1 MYSLK
6 YVVTILS
13 NLLDDLSTK
22 ALGLLNKYSFMKD
35 SWGINTDI
43 NICFA
48 NYEIIKIHVIKT
60 SRWYTLM
67 VYFGATSPRQ
77 KIEIELLQKE
87 L

>member
-13 NLLDDLSTK
+13 NLLDDLSAK

-43 NICFA
+43 KVCFA
-48 NYEIIKIHVIKT
+48 NYEVMKTHVIKT
-60 SRWYTLM
+60 PRWYTLM
-67 VYFGATSPRQ
+67 VYFGATSPLETEDRN
-77 KIEIELLQKE
+77 
-87 L
+87 

>member
-1 MYSLK
+1 
-6 YVVTILS
+6 
-13 NLLDDLSTK
+13 
-22 ALGLLNKYSFMKD
+22 MKD
-35 SWGINTDI
+35 SWEINTDI

-60 SRWYTLM
+60 PRWYTLM